1 MQKTR
6 IYVAVALAAV
16 TAGTAVAA
24 VKLSDKFSTSV
35 LKSMWMPY
43 ADGGTTLSPF
53 GGALYA
59 ATDGSGTAAVVI
71 EDYQLSSDS
80 WKATVSAR
88 QVMAASA
95 LSGGA
100 SVSAFVGL
108 QYGGL
113 NGEAGLIDQA
123 NGYLLGVSMGDGL
136 AYAGWSLYED
146 GVLTGNDVVPIST
159 AKLMKGSISA
169 TYNSKKDRMSIVL
182 GKVKRTFSYF
192 MEDNPFFEDANPY
205 LGANV
210 VGDVSG
216 TLFTFDNFS
225 LTGKG
230 VVQTP

>member
-6 IYVAVALAAV
+6 IYVAAALAAV

-24 VKLSDKFSTSV
+24 VKLSDKFSTSG
-35 LKSMWMPY
+35 LNSMWMSY
-43 ADGGTTLSPF
+43 SDGGTTLSPV

-71 EDYQLSSDS
+71 EGYQLSSDS

-88 QVMAASA
+88 QLMAASA
-95 LSGGA
+95 ISGG
-100 SVSAFVGL
+100 SVSAFMGL
-108 QYGGL
+108 QYGGMDA
-113 NGEAGLIDQA
+113 EAGLIDQA
-123 NGYLLGVSMGDGL
+123 NGYVIAVSMGNGL
-136 AYAGWSLYED
+136 ASAGWSLYED
-146 GVLTGNDVVPIST
+146 GVLTGSDVVPVST
-159 AKLMKGSISA
+159 AKLMKGSMSV
-169 TYNSKKDRMSIVL
+169 TYNAKKDRLSIVL
-182 GKVKRTFSYF
+182 GKVKQTFSYF

-205 LGANV
+205 LGAHV

-230 VVQTP
+230 IVQAP